1 MAQLKYDASEFENLF
16 TETMDPAEKKKKA
29 AAKRG
34 ADRSGK
40 PKKSVQVIEG
50 KRGMNGGIILARLK
64 ISFDKIAKMV
74 DLMENG
80 DTFDA
85 TQLSALKE
93 FLPTDDERKALQKY
107 VDDASKKPETKE
119 EVMADLCAC
128 EKYMVEMM
136 GVRNAAGKFDCMLYK
151 LQFDFRSQEIMD
163 GVIKLNTACNEVQSS
178 ERFRKLLAIILTVG
192 NQINTGGE
200 GNLAAG
206 FSLDALLKL
215 DEAKAFDKKTSVL
228 FYLVKIVKEND
239 ASLLKI
245 SEDVAH
251 VSQVEGLMIDSIHED
266 LKQMRRELDDV
277 MNTAEEDAKSDSN
290 EDDDEMTE
298 MQKFAKDADE
308 KVNEYLKTVEN
319 TKLNFGKVLLYFGE
333 DEKMSSGDF
342 FTTMNKFLTTLKRA
356 IEGVEDMDRQKLKE
370 EKRIAAQKAKEK
382 LKAAAKKL
390 AAEAREKKAKLKEE
404 ANEEENAPSNRNLL
418 GKREKSVSK
427 LEDEVATPKGLAI
440 AAAESLKKRKDISAK
455 HEEDGDSPKTSRD
468 PKLNDGSDKGTPG
481 RKGLATTAAEA
492 LKKRRERIA
501 ENSEAG
507 VLNLTPMSSR
517 DKDSKI
523 GVTAGDSVV
532 GDEYGEEPGRKGMV
546 RAKAARDVLGKTA
559 KPVSKLE
566 ADKTEDNKEEAP
578 MDPRAAMMAAIAAR
592 KGPSEDNKEEAPMDP
607 RAAVNLRDVTPG
619 RKGLAITAAEALKK
633 RRERIA
639 EHAEAGVLNLTPM
652 SSRDRDSKIGVTAG
666 DSVVGDEYGEE
677 PGRKEFGNATA
688 GGAMERNEIAA
699 DHVVAGVANYIPA
712 KMNSNSVNIDR
723 CESSSSISEGK
734 RTESIE
740 EHLVATSDIRPEDDG
755 VDSSDSLE
763 KDKKNKI
770 DEVKEFL
777 SGLKQE
783 QAASEQDARK
793 RIDKVEEFLS
803 GLQQEQLDARS
814 SLMSEMRSKRSVIV
828 DETERISVEDIN
840 KIIEVQKDPWR
851 GTNTDEVSN
860 KITPSRIGREPGAD
874 IATKK
879 LAQSISPLDPL
890 ARAALITRMQ
900 SKNDLPS
907 AQSSAPPSRGEESLI
922 NFGDS
927 SSNPRSSIHVEKPMA
942 SSASAGVEAEVAAI
956 LPRARA
962 DDATTIRET
971 EPPSTNDSN
980 PDSKRKNWIKKKK
993 KKKKKKEN

>member
-215 DEAKAFDKKTSVL
+215 DKAKAFDKKTSVL

-308 KVNEYLKTVEN
+308 KVNEYLKTAEN

-404 ANEEENAPSNRNLL
+404 ANEEENAPSNRDLL

-517 DKDSKI
+517 DK
-523 GVTAGDSVV
+523 
-532 GDEYGEEPGRKGMV
+532 
-546 RAKAARDVLGKTA
+546 
-559 KPVSKLE
+559 
-566 ADKTEDNKEEAP
+566 
-578 MDPRAAMMAAIAAR
+578 
-592 KGPSEDNKEEAPMDP
+592 
-607 RAAVNLRDVTPG
+607 
-619 RKGLAITAAEALKK
+619 
-633 RRERIA
+633 
-639 EHAEAGVLNLTPM
+639 
-652 SSRDRDSKIGVTAG
+652 DSKIGVTAG

>member
-1 MAQLKYDASEFENLF
+1 
-16 TETMDPAEKKKKA
+16 
-29 AAKRG
+29 
-34 ADRSGK
+34 
-40 PKKSVQVIEG
+40 
-50 KRGMNGGIILARLK
+50 
-64 ISFDKIAKMV
+64 
-74 DLMENG
+74 
-80 DTFDA
+80 
-85 TQLSALKE
+85 
-93 FLPTDDERKALQKY
+93 
-107 VDDASKKPETKE
+107 
-119 EVMADLCAC
+119 
-128 EKYMVEMM
+128 
-136 GVRNAAGKFDCMLYK
+136 
-151 LQFDFRSQEIMD
+151 
-163 GVIKLNTACNEVQSS
+163 
-178 ERFRKLLAIILTVG
+178 
-192 NQINTGGE
+192 
-200 GNLAAG
+200 
-206 FSLDALLKL
+206 
-215 DEAKAFDKKTSVL
+215 
-228 FYLVKIVKEND
+228 
-239 ASLLKI
+239 
-245 SEDVAH
+245 
-251 VSQVEGLMIDSIHED
+251 
-266 LKQMRRELDDV
+266 
-277 MNTAEEDAKSDSN
+277 
-290 EDDDEMTE
+290 
-298 MQKFAKDADE
+298 
-308 KVNEYLKTVEN
+308 
-319 TKLNFGKVLLYFGE
+319 
-333 DEKMSSGDF
+333 
-342 FTTMNKFLTTLKRA
+342 
-356 IEGVEDMDRQKLKE
+356 
-370 EKRIAAQKAKEK
+370 
-382 LKAAAKKL
+382 
-390 AAEAREKKAKLKEE
+390 
-404 ANEEENAPSNRNLL
+404 
-418 GKREKSVSK
+418 
-427 LEDEVATPKGLAI
+427 
-440 AAAESLKKRKDISAK
+440 
-455 HEEDGDSPKTSRD
+455 
-468 PKLNDGSDKGTPG
+468 
-481 RKGLATTAAEA
+481 
-492 LKKRRERIA
+492 
-501 ENSEAG
+501 
-507 VLNLTPMSSR
+507 
-517 DKDSKI
+517 
-523 GVTAGDSVV
+523 
-532 GDEYGEEPGRKGMV
+532 MV